1 MQNTGNSQT
10 SQRLFKGYVVFCRS
24 SSHFGMYNSFISV
37 VCVLQA
43 DYQLRYLRDFLHQV
57 YQIGALSF
65 TDLEII
71 LVNNKLS
78 EAPDRYID
86 QCPPEIRK
94 HIFLINLSSKAVK
107 SNAILAGLDRA
118 NGDYTIVF
126 EPELKDRSS
135 LLIDLYERTRQG
147 YDIVYLRSKKRKL
160 PVHIR
165 FFNRLFYLIMRNFS
179 PLSVDEGAYDS
190 RIISRRALNSLL
202 RLRENLRYMKAIYSI
217 VGYPTS
223 SIELEQAIPEQDK
236 RAFSDRFKTSL
247 IAISSFTSFLRTI
260 LLGVFLI
267 SFLFLIGV
275 IANALLVKFTG
286 FDLLGNPEEAVKG
299 WTFLV
304 ILVSLFFAANFLILY
319 IMSIYLSN
327 IYQELK
333 QRPLYIIESIKR
345 F

>member
-1 MQNTGNSQT
+1 
-10 SQRLFKGYVVFCRS
+10 
-24 SSHFGMYNSFISV
+24 MYNSFISV

-43 DYQLRYLRDFLHQV
+43 DYQLRHLTDYLQNVHQT
-57 YQIGALSF
+57 LENHF
-65 TDLEII
+65 TDAEII
-71 LVNNKLS
+71 VVNNKLAES
-78 EAPDRYID
+78 PDSYI
-86 QCPPEIRK
+86 QNCTPEIRK
-94 HIFLINLSSKAVK
+94 DVYLLNLSNNSIKN
-107 SNAILAGLDRA
+107 NAILAGLDRA
-118 NGDYTIVF
+118 NGDYAIIF
-126 EPELKDRSS
+126 EPELYQQPE
-135 LLIDLYERTRQG
+135 LIHELFEKTRAG
-147 YDIVYLRSKKRKL
+147 FDIVYLRTKKRKL

-165 FFNRLFYLIMRNFS
+165 FFNKVFYRIMRNFS
-179 PLSVDEGAYDS
+179 SLNVDEGAYDS

-217 VGYPTS
+217 VGYPTT
-223 SIELEQAIPEQDK
+223 SIELKEPILEQDK
-236 RAFSDRFKTSL
+236 SSFSDRFKTSL

-260 LLGVFLI
+260 LLTVFI
-267 SFLFLIGV
+267 ITFLFMVGV
-275 IANALLVKFTG
+275 VINALLVKFTG
-286 FDLLGNPEEAVKG
+286 FDILGNPEEAVKG

>member
-1 MQNTGNSQT
+1 
-10 SQRLFKGYVVFCRS
+10 
-24 SSHFGMYNSFISV
+24 MYNSFISV

-43 DYQLRYLRDFLHQV
+43 DYQLRYLSTYLEQV
-57 YQIGALSF
+57 FRVGRTSF
-65 TDLEII
+65 SDLEII
-71 LVNNKLS
+71 IVNNKLS
-78 EAPDRYID
+78 ESPDVYIES
-86 QCPPEIRK
+86 CTPEIRK
-94 HIFLINLSSKAVK
+94 HVFLLNLSSKAVK

-118 NGDYTIVF
+118 NGDYTLIF
-126 EPELKDRSS
+126 EPELHDRPE
-135 LLIDLYERTRQG
+135 LITELFEATRQG
-147 YDIVYLRSKKRKL
+147 FDIVYLRAKRRKL
-160 PVHIR
+160 PIHIR
-165 FFNRLFYLIMRNFS
+165 FFNKLFYLIMRKFS
-179 PLSVDEGAYDS
+179 PLIVDEGAYDS

-202 RLRENLRYMKAIYSI
+202 RLRENLRYMKAIYSL
-217 VGYPTS
+217 VGYPTT
-223 SIELEQAIPEQDK
+223 SIELKAPIQEKDK
-236 RAFSDRFKTSL
+236 KVFSDRFKTSL

-260 LLGVFLI
+260 LLSVFLI
-267 SFLFLIGV
+267 SFVFLIGV

-286 FDLLGNPEEAVKG
+286 YDLLGNPEEAVKG